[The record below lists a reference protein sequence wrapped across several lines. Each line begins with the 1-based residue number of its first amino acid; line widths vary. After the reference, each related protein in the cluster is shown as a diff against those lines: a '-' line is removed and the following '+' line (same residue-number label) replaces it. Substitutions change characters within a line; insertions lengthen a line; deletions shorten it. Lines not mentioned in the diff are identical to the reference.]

1 MSETLRPTATAAA
14 AKPAVTKVGGGF
26 MLSREVKGR
35 AEALGLDHWS
45 YYFAGRCGV
54 LGPVHADVV
63 RAAAGFFPAGTVAR
77 CWESALAVIGPFE
90 AANDY
95 AQACQAWGRRR
106 LADLPEPEK
115 LAVLLEKV
123 TAAADPAGVPLFAGW
138 RALPLPEDGPARVA
152 QLLHVLREH
161 RGGLHLLAV
170 LAAGLTPLQAVVA
183 GPYGPTN
190 ARFFDWPEPH
200 PEPTDAWRALHARAE
215 DTTDALAGRA
225 YAVLDAAE
233 RAELVERLADA
244 LRAAFPDTTSQ
255 SA

>member
-1 MSETLRPTATAAA
+1 VTETLRPTATAAA

-35 AEALGLDHWS
+35 AETLGLDHWA

-63 RAAAGFFPAGTVAR
+63 RAAAGFFPAETVAR
-77 CWESALAVIGPFE
+77 SWESALAVIGPVE
-90 AANDY
+90 AAADY
-95 AQACQAWGRRR
+95 AQACHEWGRRR
-106 LADLPEPEK
+106 LADLAEPEK
-115 LAVLLEKV
+115 LAALLGKV
-123 TAAADPAGVPLFAGW
+123 VAAADPAGVPLFAGW
-138 RALPLPEDGPARVA
+138 RALPLPDDGPARVA

-183 GPYGPTN
+183 GPYGETN
-190 ARFFDWPEPH
+190 ARFFAWPEPH

-225 YAVLDAAE
+225 YAVLDAPE
-233 RAELVERLADA
+233 RTELVERLADA
-244 LRAAFPDTTSQ
+244 LRAAFPERTSE